1 VDGARGIITEVA
13 WRRSWR
19 WMGRCDGL
27 HQTLLSQF
35 AIFIVLGH
43 KGHLVISFLI
53 KGPQGLVK
61 RIKHSAIP
69 LPPPSQSCFL
79 RGVGVLHGVREE
91 MRESEISLQSSK
103 EWEDVVAV
111 SAPCKLLICINI
123 FVCLSKISSYLVLQC
138 FSFLL
143 FSEVFLVQFVIS
155 WFEEFFVDS
164 FYGFGCYD
172 EPHHLPP
179 TMKWIHS
186 SSPFDLV
193 DFSRFPQNLDS
204 LSSPKIEEK
213 SLDLEK
219 TLF

>member
-1 VDGARGIITEVA
+1 MVHVASSQRSRGHEAEDGWVDV
-13 WRRSWR
+13 
-19 WMGRCDGL
+19 MGCIRL
-27 HQTLLSQF
+27 FYPNF

-103 EWEDVVAV
+103 EWEDVVTV
-111 SAPCKLLICINI
+111 SAPCKFLICINT

-143 FSEVFLVQFVIS
+143 FLEVFLAQFVIS
-155 WFEEFFVDS
+155 
-164 FYGFGCYD
+164 
-172 EPHHLPP
+172 
-179 TMKWIHS
+179 
-186 SSPFDLV
+186 
-193 DFSRFPQNLDS
+193 
-204 LSSPKIEEK
+204 
-213 SLDLEK
+213 
-219 TLF
+219 